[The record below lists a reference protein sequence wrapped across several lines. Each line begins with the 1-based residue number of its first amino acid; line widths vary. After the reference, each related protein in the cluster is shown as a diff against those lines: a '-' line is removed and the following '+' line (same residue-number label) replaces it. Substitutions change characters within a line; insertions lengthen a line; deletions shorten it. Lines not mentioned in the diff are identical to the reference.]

1 MAADA
6 ARPDRP
12 ARDPDA
18 PVVQGPR
25 RGREANAVWRV
36 AAGIAIPLFDPMA
49 RIEIRGGEKLP
60 HEGSFV
66 VTPNHLTNIDP
77 VVVAR
82 TLWTLGCVPRFLA
95 KASLFRVPLFGR
107 LMHAMGHVPVE
118 RGGRTHGSNPLE
130 VARALV
136 ATGGGVIVYPE
147 GTLTRDDD
155 LWPMRGKS
163 GAVRLAIEAGV
174 PLVPMAHWG
183 GQQLLGRY
191 SKALRPFPRKRV
203 QVAIG
208 DPVDLSAYRG
218 RPLDQAALAE
228 ATALVMRRITELL
241 EELRGERAP
250 DRPWERPVTDD
261 ELPEAP

>member
-1 MAADA
+1 MAGD
-6 ARPDRP
+6 ARPRP
-12 ARDPDA
+12 PERDPDA

-25 RGREANAVWRV
+25 RGRESNAVWR
-36 AAGIAIPLFDPMA
+36 AAAAVAIPLFDPMA
-49 RIEIRGGEKLP
+49 RLEVRGGEKLP

-66 VTPNHLTNIDP
+66 VTPNHLSNIDP

-82 TLWTLGCVPRFLA
+82 TLWALGRVPRFLA
-95 KASLFRVPLFGR
+95 KASLFRVPVFGS
-107 LMHAMGHVPVE
+107 LMRAMGHVPVE
-118 RGGRTHGSNPLE
+118 RGGRTHGNNPID

-147 GTLTRDDD
+147 GTLTHDDD

-183 GQQLLGRY
+183 GQELLGRY
-191 SKALRPFPRKRV
+191 GRRLRPFPRKRIV
-203 QVAIG
+203 VALG

-218 RPLDQAALAE
+218 RPLDQAALTE
-228 ATALVMRRITELL
+228 ATGLVMRRITELL
-241 EELRGERAP
+241 EGIRGERAP
-250 DRPWERPVTDD
+250 ERPGERPVTDD